1 MVRTQT
7 MRQST
12 GVAASHDSLYGVF
25 YMAPTNYLT
34 IWPGPNGRS
43 ERFCRRMQDDQ
54 RRSRTL
60 ALLPEE
66 MGSDPVSNSQTK
78 ERNFAGRLSILKWL
92 KKKPPCLSSFRF
104 AEDIPGGVSLE
115 TPEV

>member
-1 MVRTQT
+1 MTLYI
-7 MRQST
+7 
-12 GVAASHDSLYGVF
+12 ASLY
-25 YMAPTNYLT
+25 MALTNDLT
-34 IWPGPNGRS
+34 IWPGPYGRS
-43 ERFCRRMQDDQ
+43 ERFWRRIQDDA

-60 ALLPEE
+60 TLLPEE

-104 AEDIPGGVSLE
+104 AEDIPCGVSLE
-115 TPEV
+115 MPKV